1 MSMLYD
7 GLSIPFKFFA
17 ETLKSSWRES
27 VPYISCFETD
37 DVYSIN
43 LSGKLANE
51 LPEKVINQSFK
62 ESYLKP
68 IAIELNIS
76 LRKAAKLIALRNA
89 WVTNFQERELP
100 QISFHQLES
109 QLNNEIAV
117 DYVVLTSNS
126 WIQHPWIA
134 DQIEQEDSVD
144 LLCVKPYTDEELA
157 THHEFMKIEFERKIQ
172 NIEFCINQFKSQK
185 SLFKSSLEANAD
197 CATYDVKRA
206 EKRILELQ
214 DELKGQEKIIREAKN
229 VIRTFRK
236 ADRLLNN
243 RLPGRQ
249 EKTEEELERIEIAK
263 RFVAQWVISL
273 KNVLEVN
280 NCGELA
286 NAIGSQR
293 MILGR
298 WENKK
303 ALPTISSL
311 RTISKNTIKFGK
323 YAGTNTKLY
332 EIQTTPTLINLM
344 NLIEI
349 V

>member
-17 ETLKSSWRES
+17 ESLKSTWRES

-37 DVYSIN
+37 IVYSIY

-51 LPEKVINQSFK
+51 LPEKVINQSFN

-68 IAIELNIS
+68 IATELNIS

-89 WVTNFQERELP
+89 WVANFQERELP
-100 QISFHQLES
+100 QISFHQLKS
-109 QLNNEIAV
+109 QLNSEIAV
-117 DYVVLTSNS
+117 DYVVLTSNN
-126 WIQHPWIA
+126 WIQHPWIE

-144 LLCVKPYTDEELA
+144 LLCVKPYTPEVLA
-157 THHEFMKIEFERKIQ
+157 AHYHFMKIKFENQIQ
-172 NIEFCINQFKSQK
+172 NIEFCINLFKSQK
-185 SLFKSSLEANAD
+185 GRYKSSLEANAD
-197 CATYDVKRA
+197 AAKYDVKRA
-206 EKRILELQ
+206 EKRILELKE
-214 DELKGQEKIIREAKN
+214 ELTGQEKVIREATK
-229 VIRTFRK
+229 VIRTFRDT
-236 ADRLLNN
+236 DRLLNN

-263 RFVAQWVISL
+263 RFASQWVISL

-280 NCGELA
+280 NCSELA

-298 WENKK
+298 WKNKK
-303 ALPTISSL
+303 VLPTISSL
-311 RTISKNTIKFGK
+311 RAVSKNKIKLGK
-323 YAGTNTKLY
+323 YAGTKLY
-332 EIQTTPTLINLM
+332 EIQTTPSLSNLV
-344 NLIEI
+344 NLIEM

>member
-17 ETLKSSWRES
+17 ESLKSTWIES
-27 VPYISCFETD
+27 VPYLSCFETD
-37 DVYSIN
+37 DVYSIY

-68 IAIELNIS
+68 IATELNIS
-76 LRKAAKLIALRNA
+76 LRKTAKLIALRNA
-89 WVTNFQERELP
+89 WVANFQERELP
-100 QISFHQLES
+100 QILFHQLGS

-126 WIQHPWIA
+126 WIQHPWIE

-144 LLCVKPYTDEELA
+144 LLIVKPYTPEELA
-157 THHEFMKIEFERKIQ
+157 IRYEFMKLDLEKKIQ
-172 NIEFCINQFKSQK
+172 NIEFCINLFKSQNGSYK
-185 SLFKSSLEANAD
+185 SLLEADAD
-197 CATYDVKRA
+197 YAKHDVQRADKRV
-206 EKRILELQ
+206 LELQ
-214 DELKGQEKIIREAKN
+214 DELAEQEKIIRAATK
-229 VIRTFRK
+229 VIRKFR
-236 ADRLLNN
+236 DTERLLNN

-263 RFVAQWVISL
+263 RFVSQWVISL

-280 NCGELA
+280 NCSELA
-286 NAIGSQR
+286 KTIGSQR